1 MTSMTT
7 APSTPMAWQGDA
19 AFRQHRTFCGLA
31 LPLSAPMGSL
41 WSREAGGMSITMD
54 NTGTATSG
62 EILPL
67 PAGRILR
74 LLLLYIFTTAL
85 HSGNAAVEIGL
96 DARSV
101 ALSLGLKAT
110 PLRLRELG
118 EQLECLIAAR
128 LRITEGKG
136 APLSVLDARRS
147 GNRDP
152 SSGWRPVLHLNKR
165 FLASLQQGAVALD
178 RDVVA
183 ALAGSAMAL
192 DAYAWLAATLPEVST
207 DRPVLVTWAELQQ
220 RFGQDALPGAVAF
233 RAAFSKSLKAVQ
245 AACTALRFM
254 ISQDGVELQGAAALA
269 AAPAIEPAVPTG
281 SEPELNTIPADPPTS
296 TATASPSNSETLS
309 RADKSAMVATAVLAS
324 AATIEAMVPEA
335 RPQSMLNPIQASAAP
350 DMTHEIKPILGR
362 ERGSDRIR
370 LAPALTGLRLSVWLR
385 RGGADTSAT
394 LEVTPGAE
402 YNPARRSL
410 LILEPMILQVTGSL
424 RPHELEQ
431 IAAWASANAELI
443 QDYWDG
449 STTSV
454 SNITGRVRPVSTTS
468 W

>member
-1 MTSMTT
+1 MTSMIN

-31 LPLSAPMGSL
+31 LPLSAPNGSL
-41 WSREAGGMSITMD
+41 WSREAGGMSVTMD
-54 NTGTATSG
+54 NTGAATSG
-62 EILPL
+62 EVLPL

-74 LLLLYIFTTAL
+74 LLLLHIFTAAL
-85 HSGNAAVEIGL
+85 HSGNAAVEIGS

-118 EQLECLIAAR
+118 EQLEYLIAAK

-147 GNRDP
+147 GNRDA

-165 FLASLQQGAVALD
+165 FFASLQQSAVALD

-207 DRPVLVTWAELQQ
+207 DRPMLVTWTELQQ
-220 RFGQDALPGAVAF
+220 RFGQDELPGAVAF
-233 RAAFSKSLKAVQ
+233 RTAFSKSLKAVQ
-245 AACTALRFM
+245 AAYPALWFM
-254 ISQDGVELQGAAALA
+254 VSQDGVELQGAAALA
-269 AAPAIEPAVPTG
+269 AAPAMEPAVPTG
-281 SEPELNTIPADPPTS
+281 SEPEPNKTSADMPTS
-296 TATASPSNSETLS
+296 TVTGSPRNSEPLS
-309 RADKSAMVATAVLAS
+309 RADRPATTPARVGFATTGEAS
-324 AATIEAMVPEA
+324 VPEA
-335 RPQSMLNPIQASAAP
+335 RPQSMLNPVQASAALR
-350 DMTHEIKPILGR
+350 MTHEIKPILGR

-370 LAPALTGLRLSVWLR
+370 LAPALTGLGLSVWLR
-385 RGGADTSAT
+385 RGAADTSAT

-410 LILEPMILQVTGSL
+410 LILEPMILQVAGSL

-431 IAAWASANAELI
+431 VAAWASANAELI

-449 STTSV
+449 STTSI
-454 SNITGRVRPVSTTS
+454 SNITGRVRPVSTAS

>member
-1 MTSMTT
+1 MTSMIN
-7 APSTPMAWQGDA
+7 APSTPMAWQGNA

-31 LPLSAPMGSL
+31 LPLSAPNDSS
-41 WSREAGGMSITMD
+41 WSRAAGGMSVNMD
-54 NTGTATSG
+54 NTGTATAG

-67 PAGRILR
+67 RAGRILR
-74 LLLLYIFTTAL
+74 LLLLHIFTAAL
-85 HSGNAAVEIGL
+85 RGGSAAVEIGS

-118 EQLECLIAAR
+118 EQLEYLIAAK
-128 LRITEGKG
+128 LRITDGKG

-147 GNRDP
+147 GNRDA

-165 FLASLQQGAVALD
+165 FFASLQQSAVALD

-192 DAYAWLAATLPEVST
+192 DAYAWLAAKLPEVST
-207 DRPVLVTWAELQQ
+207 DRPMLVTWTELQQ
-220 RFGQDALPGAVAF
+220 RFGQDELPGAVAF
-233 RAAFSKSLKAVQ
+233 RTAFSKSLKAVQ
-245 AACTALRFM
+245 AACPALRFM
-254 ISQDGVELQGAAALA
+254 VSQDGVELQGAAALA
-269 AAPAIEPAVPTG
+269 AAPAMEPAVLTG
-281 SEPELNTIPADPPTS
+281 SVPELNTTPADMPAS
-296 TATASPSNSETLS
+296 TVTAPSLNSEALS
-309 RADKSAMVATAVLAS
+309 RDVEPATTPARVDF
-324 AATIEAMVPEA
+324 AATGEASVPEA
-335 RPQSMLNPIQASAAP
+335 RPQSMLNPVQASAAP
-350 DMTHEIKPILGR
+350 RMTHEIKPILGR

-370 LAPALTGLRLSVWLR
+370 LAPALTGLGLSVWLR
-385 RGGADTSAT
+385 RGAADTSAT

-410 LILEPMILQVTGSL
+410 LILEPMILQVAGSL
-424 RPHELEQ
+424 RPRELEQ
-431 IAAWASANAELI
+431 VAAWASANAELI

-454 SNITGRVRPVSTTS
+454 SNITGRVRPVSIAS

>member
-1 MTSMTT
+1 MTSMTD

-19 AFRQHRTFCGLA
+19 AFRHHRTFCGLP
-31 LPLSAPMGSL
+31 LPLSVPKGSL
-41 WSREAGGMSITMD
+41 WFREAGGMSVNMD
-54 NTGTATSG
+54 NTGATTSG
-62 EILPL
+62 EVLPL

-74 LLLLYIFTTAL
+74 LLLLHIFTTAL
-85 HSGNAAVEIGL
+85 HSGNAAVEIGP

-101 ALSLGLKAT
+101 ALSLRLKAT
-110 PLRLRELG
+110 PLQLRELG
-118 EQLECLIAAR
+118 EQLECLIAAK

-147 GNRDP
+147 GNRDA

-165 FLASLQQGAVALD
+165 FFASLQQGAVALD
-178 RDVVA
+178 WKVVA

-192 DAYAWLAATLPEVST
+192 DAYAWLAATLPEAST
-207 DRPVLVTWAELQQ
+207 DRPMLVTWAELQQ
-220 RFGQDALPGAVAF
+220 RFGQDELPGAVAF
-233 RAAFSKSLKAVQ
+233 RTAFSKSLRAVQ
-245 AACTALRFM
+245 AACSALRFM

-269 AAPAIEPAVPTG
+269 AAPAMEPAMPTG
-281 SEPELNTIPADPPTS
+281 SEPELSMIPADMPTS
-296 TATASPSNSETLS
+296 TVIAPPLNSETLS
-309 RADKSAMVATAVLAS
+309 GADRPAVVKSAVLAS
-324 AATIEAMVPEA
+324 AATIEAIVPEA
-335 RPQSMLNPIQASAAP
+335 GPQSMLNPVQASAAP
-350 DMTHEIKPILGR
+350 RIMHGTTPIMGR
-362 ERGSDRIR
+362 ERGSDRVR
-370 LAPALTGLRLSVWLR
+370 LAPALTGLGLSVWLR

-410 LILEPMILQVTGSL
+410 LILEPMILQVSGSL

-431 IAAWASANAELI
+431 VAAWASANAELI

-454 SNITGRVRPVSTTS
+454 SNITGRVRPVSTAS

>member
-1 MTSMTT
+1 MTSMTN
-7 APSTPMAWQGDA
+7 APSTPRAWQGDA

-31 LPLSAPMGSL
+31 LPLSAPNDSS
-41 WSREAGGMSITMD
+41 WSREASGISVFMD
-54 NTGTATSG
+54 NTGAATAG

-74 LLLLYIFTTAL
+74 LLLLHIFTIAL
-85 HSGNAAVEIGL
+85 HSGNAAVEIGS

-118 EQLECLIAAR
+118 EQLKCLIAAK

-147 GNRDP
+147 GNRDA
-152 SSGWRPVLHLNKR
+152 SSGWCPVLHLNKR
-165 FLASLQQGAVALD
+165 FVASLQQAAVSLD
-178 RDVVA
+178 RNVVA

-207 DRPVLVTWAELQQ
+207 DRPMLVTWAELQQ
-220 RFGQDALPGAVAF
+220 RFGQDELPSAVAF
-233 RAAFSKSLKAVQ
+233 RTAFSKSLKAVR
-245 AACTALRFM
+245 AACPALRFM
-254 ISQDGVELQGAAALA
+254 VSQDGIEVQGAAALA
-269 AAPAIEPAVPTG
+269 AAPAMEAALPTDLAPEP
-281 SEPELNTIPADPPTS
+281 NTAPADMPTS
-296 TATASPSNSETLS
+296 TVTAPSLNSEALS
-309 RADKSAMVATAVLAS
+309 RDVEPATTPARVDF
-324 AATIEAMVPEA
+324 AATGEAIVPEA
-335 RPQSMLNPIQASAAP
+335 RPQSMLNPVQASAAP
-350 DMTHEIKPILGR
+350 RTTHENQPIPRR
-362 ERGSDRIR
+362 ERGGDRIR
-370 LAPALTGLRLSVWLR
+370 LPPALTGLGFSVWLR
-385 RGGADTSAT
+385 RGAADTSAT

-410 LILEPMILQVTGSL
+410 LILEPMILQVAGL
-424 RPHELEQ
+424 LQPHELEQ
-431 IAAWASANAELI
+431 VAAWASANAELI

-454 SNITGRVRPVSTTS
+454 SNITERVRPVSSTFY
-468 W
+468 

>member
-1 MTSMTT
+1 M
-7 APSTPMAWQGDA
+7 
-19 AFRQHRTFCGLA
+19 
-31 LPLSAPMGSL
+31 
-41 WSREAGGMSITMD
+41 
-54 NTGTATSG
+54 
-62 EILPL
+62 
-67 PAGRILR
+67 R
-74 LLLLYIFTTAL
+74 LLLLHIFTTAL
-85 HSGNAAVEIGL
+85 RSGSAAVEIGS

-118 EQLECLIAAR
+118 EQLEYLIAAK

-147 GNRDP
+147 GNRDA

-165 FLASLQQGAVALD
+165 FFASLQQGAVALD

-207 DRPVLVTWAELQQ
+207 DRPMLVTWAELQQ
-220 RFGQDALPGAVAF
+220 CFGQDELPGAVAF
-233 RAAFSKSLKAVQ
+233 RTAFSKSLKAVR
-245 AACTALRFM
+245 AACPALRFM
-254 ISQDGVELQGAAALA
+254 ISEGGVELQGATALA
-269 AAPAIEPAVPTG
+269 AAPAMGPAVPTG
-281 SEPELNTIPADPPTS
+281 SVPELNKTSADMPTS
-296 TATASPSNSETLS
+296 TVMVSPLNSETLS
-309 RADKSAMVATAVLAS
+309 RADGPAVVATAVVAS
-324 AATIEAMVPEA
+324 AATGEASVPEA
-335 RPQSMLNPIQASAAP
+335 RPHFLLNAVQASAAP
-350 DMTHEIKPILGR
+350 RMTHEIKPILGR

-370 LAPALTGLRLSVWLR
+370 LAPALTGLGLSVWLR
-385 RGGADTSAT
+385 RGATDTSAT
-394 LEVTPGAE
+394 LEVTPGAG

-410 LILEPMILQVTGSL
+410 LILEPMILQVAGSL

-431 IAAWASANAELI
+431 VAAWASANAELI

-454 SNITGRVRPVSTTS
+454 SNIAERVRPVSTAS

>member
-1 MTSMTT
+1 MTSMTD
-7 APSTPMAWQGDA
+7 APSTPMAWQGNA

-31 LPLSAPMGSL
+31 LPLSAPEGSL
-41 WSREAGGMSITMD
+41 WFREASGMSVNMD
-54 NTGTATSG
+54 NTGAATSG
-62 EILPL
+62 EVLPL

-74 LLLLYIFTTAL
+74 LLLLHICTTAL
-85 HSGNAAVEIGL
+85 HSGNAAVEIGP

-147 GNRDP
+147 GNRDA

-178 RDVVA
+178 RDVVGV
-183 ALAGSAMAL
+183 LAGSAMAL
-192 DAYAWLAATLPEVST
+192 DAYAWLAAKLPEVST
-207 DRPVLVTWAELQQ
+207 DRPMLVTWIELQQ
-220 RFGQDALPGAVAF
+220 RFGQDELTGAVAF
-233 RAAFSKSLKAVQ
+233 RTAFSKSLKAVR
-245 AACTALRFM
+245 AACPALRFM
-254 ISQDGVELQGAAALA
+254 VSQDGVELQGAAALA
-269 AAPAIEPAVPTG
+269 AAPAIELAGPTG
-281 SEPELNTIPADPPTS
+281 PVSELNTVPADKPTS
-296 TATASPSNSETLS
+296 PVVAPSLNSETLS
-309 RADKSAMVATAVLAS
+309 RADGPGVVTTAVLAS
-324 AATIEAMVPEA
+324 AATIEAIGPES
-335 RPQSMLNPIQASAAP
+335 RPQSVLNPVQASAALR
-350 DMTHEIKPILGR
+350 MTHEAKPMLGR

-370 LAPALTGLRLSVWLR
+370 LAPALTGLGLSVWLR
-385 RGGADTSAT
+385 RGVADTSAT
-394 LEVTPGAE
+394 LEVTPSAE
-402 YNPARRSL
+402 YNLARRSL
-410 LILEPMILQVTGSL
+410 LILEPMILQVAGSL

-431 IAAWASANAELI
+431 VAAWASANAELI

-454 SNITGRVRPVSTTS
+454 SNITGRVRPVSTAS